1 MVQEVTELKE
11 SLRKSV
17 KGRKA
22 VYMLHQTKPG
32 VFFLNLMHQKQ
43 MNLSMSKILLGP
55 NSNIKEVT
63 SGFMDLNIYRTD

>member
-1 MVQEVTELKE
+1 MIQEVIELKE

-22 VYMLHQTKPG
+22 VYMLHQTKTG
-32 VFFLNLMHQKQ
+32 AFLNLMHQKQ
-43 MNLSMSKILLGP
+43 MNLSMSKILVGP
-55 NSNIKEVT
+55 NGKIKEVT